1 MIMMFDLHLDS
12 SNVVSIS
19 IDESLENVRSGSTGI
34 VISLPKQKH
43 LSYLLKFRN
52 QEGKLVSKN

>member
-34 VISLPKQKH
+34 VISLPKQKY

-52 QEGKLVSKN
+52 QEGKLV

>member
-1 MIMMFDLHLDS
+1 MLMMFGFHLDS
-12 SNVVSIS
+12 SNVFSIS

-52 QEGKLVSKN
+52 PEGKLV

>member
-1 MIMMFDLHLDS
+1 MMFGFHLDS

-34 VISLPKQKH
+34 VISLPKQKY

-52 QEGKLVSKN
+52 QEGKLI